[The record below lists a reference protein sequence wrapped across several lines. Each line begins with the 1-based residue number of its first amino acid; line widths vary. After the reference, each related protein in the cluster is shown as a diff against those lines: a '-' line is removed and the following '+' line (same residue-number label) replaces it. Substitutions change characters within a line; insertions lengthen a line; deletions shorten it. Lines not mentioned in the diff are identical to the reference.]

1 MPPRSTLHRPPHAA
15 PALSGRGGGAAAHDD
30 FDDDDSAYTEHM
42 SRFERSADRV
52 LGRRVPYEDTVRP
65 WEPQQHM
72 PRRYMAPPPE
82 PEQKE
87 VLGSMSRN
95 VLQIVVGD
103 LAPHVEGAL
112 NFVANNSAAQ
122 SAATVAGVG
131 LAALVLPRLMK

>member
-1 MPPRSTLHRPPHAA
+1 
-15 PALSGRGGGAAAHDD
+15 
-30 FDDDDSAYTEHM
+30 
-42 SRFERSADRV
+42 
-52 LGRRVPYEDTVRP
+52 
-65 WEPQQHM
+65 
-72 PRRYMAPPPE
+72 MAPPPE

>member
-1 MPPRSTLHRPPHAA
+1 
-15 PALSGRGGGAAAHDD
+15 
-30 FDDDDSAYTEHM
+30 
-42 SRFERSADRV
+42 
-52 LGRRVPYEDTVRP
+52 
-65 WEPQQHM
+65 
-72 PRRYMAPPPE
+72 
-82 PEQKE
+82 
-87 VLGSMSRN
+87 MSRN